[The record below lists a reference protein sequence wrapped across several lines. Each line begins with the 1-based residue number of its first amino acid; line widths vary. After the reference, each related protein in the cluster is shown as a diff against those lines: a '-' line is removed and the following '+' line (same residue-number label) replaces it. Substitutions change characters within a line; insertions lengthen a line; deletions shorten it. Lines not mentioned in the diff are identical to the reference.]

1 MAFPQRFLDELIDR
15 SDIVDLVSSYVA
27 LTKKGG
33 NYFGLCPFHNEKTGS
48 FSVAPDKQIFY
59 CFGCHKGGG
68 ALQFVMEI
76 ENLAFPDAVRFLAKR
91 ANMEVPEDDTGREES
106 RRRQRVLALNRDA
119 ARWFYQNL
127 SRPEGAAVAA
137 YLEKRKITPK
147 TATNFGLGA
156 SLDSWDALLA
166 AMTEK
171 GYTKTDLLAA
181 GLVVSNQKGRVYDKF
196 RNRLMFP
203 VIDVRGDVV
212 AFGGR
217 VLDKSEPKYMNT
229 TETIV
234 YSKRRNLYGINLAKK
249 TKRPNFILC
258 EGNIDVITLH
268 QAGFDNAVASMGT
281 ALTTE
286 QTKILSRYTKELVL
300 CFDND
305 TAGQMATQKNIEML
319 KDSEFAVR
327 VLQLPRRLSE
337 GEYVKQDVDDF
348 IKFQGAAAF
357 EAVLNGSANQMD
369 FRMDAVAA
377 KYDLSDPEQK
387 IAYGGE
393 ISQLIA
399 SLSNAVEREIY
410 AGRAAE
416 TAGISRTAMITEVER
431 ARGKQRGR
439 ERRTLQRENLNAAA
453 LRQPRDRTIR
463 YGDLRSAMA
472 EEGVIRL
479 LLLDGALSDQCRRL
493 EPEDFSSGFL
503 GRMYRLLREAW
514 DGGHPMTAA
523 ALLARCTAEETSH
536 LSRLIGI
543 YPAFCRS
550 RKLLPTRT
558 RRWRTTYRLYCAPQR
573 SGGGSRL
580 RTPCRRLWR
589 NLERTKRK
597 RVTEESGNDEKKG
610 RADYGS
616 GPHRG

>member
-15 SDIVDLVSSYVA
+15 SDIVDVVSSYVA
-27 LTKKGG
+27 LTRKGG

-48 FSVAPDKQIFY
+48 FSVAPDKQMYY

-68 ALQFVMEI
+68 AINFIMEI
-76 ENLAFPDAVRFLAKR
+76 ENLAYPDAIRFLAKR
-91 ANMEVPEDDTGREES
+91 ANMEVPEDNADREES
-106 RRRQRVLALNRDA
+106 RRRQRVLALNKDA

-137 YLEKRKITPK
+137 YLERRKITRR
-147 TATNFGLGA
+147 TAMNFGLGA
-156 SLDSWDALLA
+156 SLDGWDNLLT
-166 AMTEK
+166 AMQEK
-171 GYTKTDLLAA
+171 GYTKAELLAA
-181 GLVVSNQKGRVYDKF
+181 GLAVQNQKGRLYDKF
-196 RNRLMFP
+196 RSRLMFP
-203 VIDVRGDVV
+203 VIDVKGDVV

-300 CFDND
+300 CYDND
-305 TAGQMATQKNIEML
+305 TAGQMATQKNIDML
-319 KDSEFAVR
+319 KDSEFTVR
-327 VLQLPRRLSE
+327 VLQLPRRLVD

-348 IKFQGAAAF
+348 IKFQGPAAF

-369 FRMDAVAA
+369 YRMDAVAA
-377 KYDLSDPEQK
+377 KYDLGDPEQK

-393 ISQLIA
+393 ISRLIA
-399 SLSNAVEREIY
+399 SLSNAVEREVY

-416 TAGISRTAMITEVER
+416 TAGISRQAMLTEVER
-431 ARGKQRGR
+431 ARRKKRGQ
-439 ERRTLQRENLNAAA
+439 ERKTLQRENLNAAA

-463 YGDLRSAMA
+463 YTDLRSAMA
-472 EEGVIRL
+472 EEGIIRL
-479 LLLDGALSDQCRRL
+479 LLLDGALAEKCREL
-493 EPEDFSSGFL
+493 PPEAFSSPFL
-503 GRMYRLLREAW
+503 GKIYGLLLEAW
-514 DGGHPMTAA
+514 EEGRAMTAA
-523 ALLARCTAEETSH
+523 SLAGRCSPEEMSH
-536 LSRLIGI
+536 LTGI
-543 YPAFCRS
+543 LQRPEAPAHADRALADYIQAVRES
-550 RKLLPTRT
+550 AEKRQGEAEADP
-558 RRWRTTYRLYCAPQR
+558 
-573 SGGGSRL
+573 L
-580 RTPCRRLWR
+580 RAAVEKFR
-589 NLERTKRK
+589 EDKK
-597 RVTEESGNDEKKG
+597 KKG
-610 RADYGS
+610 YGGKQS
-616 GPHRG
+616 

>member
-1 MAFPQRFLDELIDR
+1 MAFPQRFLDELVDR
-15 SDIVDLVSSYVA
+15 SDIVDVVSSYVS
-27 LTKKGG
+27 LSKKGG

-48 FSVAPDKQIFY
+48 FSVAPDKQIYY
-59 CFGCHKGGG
+59 CFGCHHGGG
-68 ALQFVMEI
+68 VIQFVMEI
-76 ENLAFPDAVRFLAKR
+76 ENLDFPNAVRFLAKR
-91 ANMEVPEDDTGREES
+91 ANMEVPEDNTGLEES
-106 RRRQRVLALNRDA
+106 RRRQRVLAVNRDA
-119 ARWFYQNL
+119 ARWFYSNL

-137 YLEKRKITPK
+137 YLERRKISRK
-147 TATNFGLGA
+147 TAMNFGLGA
-156 SLDSWDALLA
+156 SLDQWDALLN
-166 AMTEK
+166 AMLEK
-171 GYTKTDLLAA
+171 GYTKADLLAA
-181 GLVVSNQKGRVYDKF
+181 GLVVSNQKGRIYDKF

-203 VIDVRGDVV
+203 VIDVKGDVV

-305 TAGQMATQKNIEML
+305 NAGQLATQKNIELL
-319 KDSEFAVR
+319 KDSEFNVR
-327 VLQLPRRLSE
+327 ILQLPRRLAD

-357 EAVLNGSANQMD
+357 EAILNGSANQMD
-369 FRMDAVAA
+369 YCMEAVAA

-393 ISQLIA
+393 VSALIA
-399 SLSNAVEREIY
+399 SLSNAVEREVY

-416 TAGISRTAMITEVER
+416 TAGISRTAMLTEVER
-431 ARGKQRGR
+431 ARRKKGSQ

-463 YGDLRSAMA
+463 YTDLRSAMA
-472 EEGVIRL
+472 EEGVVCL
-479 LLLDGALSDQCRRL
+479 LLLDGALADKCRGL
-493 EPEDFSSGFL
+493 PAEAFSSPFL
-503 GRMYRLLREAW
+503 GKLFALLMEAW
-514 DGGHPMTAA
+514 SEGRTMTAA
-523 ALLARCTAEETSH
+523 SLSAYCTPEEMSH
-536 LSRLIGI
+536 LSAILQRPESLANAERALEDYIQVI
-543 YPAFCRS
+543 LRS
-550 RKLLPTRT
+550 AEKRQGERPEDPLLAAVEK
-558 RRWRTTYRLYCAPQR
+558 YKQ
-573 SGGGSRL
+573 
-580 RTPCRRLWR
+580 
-589 NLERTKRK
+589 
-597 RVTEESGNDEKKG
+597 KKG
-610 RADYGS
+610 NGGKQS
-616 GPHRG
+616 

>member
-1 MAFPQRFLDELIDR
+1 VAFPQRFLDELVDR
-15 SDIVDLVSSYVA
+15 SDIVDVVSSYVS
-27 LTKKGG
+27 LSKKGG

-48 FSVAPDKQIFY
+48 FSVAPDKQIYY
-59 CFGCHKGGG
+59 CFGCHHGGG
-68 ALQFVMEI
+68 VIQFVMEI
-76 ENLAFPDAVRFLAKR
+76 ENLDFPNAVRFLAKR
-91 ANMEVPEDDTGREES
+91 ANMEVPEDNTGLEES
-106 RRRQRVLALNRDA
+106 RRRQRVLAVNRDA
-119 ARWFYQNL
+119 ARWFYSNL

-137 YLEKRKITPK
+137 YLERRKISRK
-147 TATNFGLGA
+147 TAMNFGLGA
-156 SLDSWDALLA
+156 SLDQWDALLN
-166 AMTEK
+166 AMLEK
-171 GYTKTDLLAA
+171 GYTKADLLAA
-181 GLVVSNQKGRVYDKF
+181 GLVVSNQKGRIYDKF

-203 VIDVRGDVV
+203 VIDVKGDVV

-305 TAGQMATQKNIEML
+305 NAGQLATQKNIELL
-319 KDSEFAVR
+319 KDSEFNVR
-327 VLQLPRRLSE
+327 ILQLPRRLAD

-357 EAVLNGSANQMD
+357 EAILNGSANQMD
-369 FRMDAVAA
+369 YRMEAVAA

-393 ISQLIA
+393 ISALIA
-399 SLSNAVEREIY
+399 SLSNAVEREVY

-416 TAGISRTAMITEVER
+416 TAGISRTAMLTEVER
-431 ARGKQRGR
+431 ARRKKGSQ
-439 ERRTLQRENLNAAA
+439 ERQTLQRENLNAAA

-463 YGDLRSAMA
+463 YTDLRSAMA
-472 EEGVIRL
+472 EEGVVCL
-479 LLLDGALSDQCRRL
+479 LLLDGALADKCRGL
-493 EPEDFSSGFL
+493 PAEAFSSPFL
-503 GRMYRLLREAW
+503 GKLFALLTEAW
-514 DGGHPMTAA
+514 SEGRTMTAA
-523 ALLARCTAEETSH
+523 SLSAHCTPEEMSH
-536 LSRLIGI
+536 LSAILQRPESLANAERALEDYIQVI
-543 YPAFCRS
+543 LRS
-550 RKLLPTRT
+550 AEKRQGERPEDPLLAAVEK
-558 RRWRTTYRLYCAPQR
+558 YKQ
-573 SGGGSRL
+573 
-580 RTPCRRLWR
+580 
-589 NLERTKRK
+589 
-597 RVTEESGNDEKKG
+597 KKG
-610 RADYGS
+610 NGGKQS
-616 GPHRG
+616 

>member
-15 SDIVDLVSSYVA
+15 SDIVDVVSSYVA

-48 FSVAPDKQIFY
+48 FSVAPDKQIYY
-59 CFGCHKGGG
+59 CFGCHHGGG
-68 ALQFVMEI
+68 AIQFVMEI
-76 ENLAFPDAVRFLAKR
+76 ENLSFPDAVRFLAKR
-91 ANMEVPEDDTGREES
+91 ANMEVPEDSGSREES
-106 RRRQRVLALNRDA
+106 RRRQRVLAVNRDA

-137 YLEKRKITPK
+137 YLEQRKISRR
-147 TATNFGLGA
+147 TAMNFGLGA
-156 SLDSWDALLA
+156 SLDSWDALLG
-166 AMTEK
+166 AMLDK
-171 GYTKTDLLAA
+171 GYTKAELLAA

-203 VIDVRGDVV
+203 VIDVKGDVV

-249 TKRPNFILC
+249 TRRPNFILC

-286 QTKILSRYTKELVL
+286 QVKILSRYTKELVL

-305 TAGQMATQKNIEML
+305 TAGQLATQKNIEML
-319 KDSEFAVR
+319 KDSEFTVR
-327 VLQLPRRLSE
+327 VLQLPRRLVD
-337 GEYVKQDVDDF
+337 GAYIKQDVDDF

-369 FRMDAVAA
+369 YRMEAVAA
-377 KYDLSDPEQK
+377 KYDLGDPEQK

-393 ISQLIA
+393 ISALIA
-399 SLSNAVEREIY
+399 SLSNAVEREVY

-416 TAGISRTAMITEVER
+416 TAGISRQAMLTEVER
-431 ARGKQRGR
+431 ARRKKQRQ
-439 ERRTLQRENLNAAA
+439 ENRTLQRENLNAAA

-463 YGDLRSAMA
+463 YTDMRSAMA
-472 EEGVIRL
+472 EEGVVRL
-479 LLLDGALSDQCRRL
+479 LLLDGQLAEKCREL
-493 EPEDFSSGFL
+493 DPEAFSSDFL
-503 GRMYRLLREAW
+503 GRMYRLLRESW
-514 DGGHPMTAA
+514 DEGRTMPAA
-523 ALLARCTAEETSH
+523 ALSAHCTPEELSH
-536 LSRLIGI
+536 LSGVLQKPESLAQADRALADYIELIRRSAEKRRGES
-543 YPAFCRS
+543 PADPLAAAVE
-550 RKLLPTRT
+550 K
-558 RRWRTTYRLYCAPQR
+558 YKA
-573 SGGGSRL
+573 
-580 RTPCRRLWR
+580 
-589 NLERTKRK
+589 
-597 RVTEESGNDEKKG
+597 DKKG
-610 RADYGS
+610 RS
-616 GPHRG
+616 E

>member
-1 MAFPQRFLDELIDR
+1 MAFPQRFLDELVDR
-15 SDIVDLVSSYVA
+15 SDIVDVVSSYVS
-27 LTKKGG
+27 LSKKGG

-48 FSVAPDKQIFY
+48 FSVAPDKQIYY
-59 CFGCHKGGG
+59 CFGCHHGGG
-68 ALQFVMEI
+68 VIQFVMEI
-76 ENLAFPDAVRFLAKR
+76 ENLDFPNAVRFLAKR
-91 ANMEVPEDDTGREES
+91 ANMEVPEDNTGLEES
-106 RRRQRVLALNRDA
+106 RRRQRVLAVNRDA
-119 ARWFYQNL
+119 ARWFYSNL

-137 YLEKRKITPK
+137 YLERRKISRK
-147 TATNFGLGA
+147 TAMNFGLGA
-156 SLDSWDALLA
+156 SLDQWDALLN
-166 AMTEK
+166 AMLEK
-171 GYTKTDLLAA
+171 GYTKADLLAA
-181 GLVVSNQKGRVYDKF
+181 GLVVSNQKGRIYDKF

-203 VIDVRGDVV
+203 VIDVKGDVV

-305 TAGQMATQKNIEML
+305 NAGQLATQKNIELL
-319 KDSEFAVR
+319 KDSEFNVR
-327 VLQLPRRLSE
+327 ILQLPRRLAD

-357 EAVLNGSANQMD
+357 EAILNGSANQMD
-369 FRMDAVAA
+369 YRMEAVAA

-393 ISQLIA
+393 ISALIA
-399 SLSNAVEREIY
+399 SLSNAVEREVY

-416 TAGISRTAMITEVER
+416 TAGISRTAMLTEVER
-431 ARGKQRGR
+431 ARRKKGSQ

-463 YGDLRSAMA
+463 YADLRSAMA
-472 EEGVIRL
+472 EEGVVCL
-479 LLLDGALSDQCRRL
+479 LLLDGALADKCRGL
-493 EPEDFSSGFL
+493 PAEAFSSPFL
-503 GRMYRLLREAW
+503 GKLFALLAEAW
-514 DGGHPMTAA
+514 SEGRTMTAA
-523 ALLARCTAEETSH
+523 SLSAHCTPEEMSH
-536 LSRLIGI
+536 LSAILQRPESLANAERALEDYIQVI
-543 YPAFCRS
+543 LRS
-550 RKLLPTRT
+550 AEKRQGERPEDPLLAAVEK
-558 RRWRTTYRLYCAPQR
+558 YKQ
-573 SGGGSRL
+573 
-580 RTPCRRLWR
+580 
-589 NLERTKRK
+589 
-597 RVTEESGNDEKKG
+597 KKG
-610 RADYGS
+610 NGGKQS
-616 GPHRG
+616 